1 MLRWAF
7 TFLIV
12 ALIAGAFGLTGV
24 EGAAAGIAKGLFVAF
39 LVLFG
44 VTAIAGIAAG
54 RKLSGAIRHDK
65 DRDRH
70 LTHH

>member
-7 TFLIV
+7 MFLIV
-12 ALIAGAFGLTGV
+12 GLIAGAFGLTGV
-24 EGAAAGIAKGLFVAF
+24 EGTAASIAKGLFVAF

-54 RKLSGAIRHDK
+54 RKVTGAVRYDK
-65 DRDRH
+65 DKDRH
-70 LTHH
+70 LTPH

>member
-7 TFLIV
+7 SFLIV

-24 EGAAAGIAKGLFVAF
+24 EGTASSIAKGLFVAF

-54 RKLSGAIRHDK
+54 RKVTTSIRHDK

>member
-7 TFLIV
+7 MFLLV
-12 ALIAGAFGLTGV
+12 GLIAGAFGLTGV
-24 EGAAAGIAKGLFVAF
+24 EGTAASIAKGLFVAF

-54 RKLSGAIRHDK
+54 RKVTHSVRHDK
-65 DRDRH
+65 DRH
-70 LTHH
+70 LTPH